1 MKNREKKVLLF
12 LVEGPSDEAAIG
24 TIIKEYFEAEQV
36 QFLVVHGDITVRDYV
51 STDKILTKI
60 NELVNKVKSIYG
72 YKTADFL
79 RIIHLTDSDGVFIPD
94 EHVHKANVE
103 SIEYYEDRMET
114 SSVKNT
120 LDRNHRKK
128 EILFKLHRTG
138 KIGTIPYRIY
148 YNSCNLEHVLFGDQK
163 DFTDDQ
169 KEELS
174 DGFAEQYEGRVNDF
188 VKFISSSEIA
198 VPGNYQETW
207 KYMEEGLNSLKRAT
221 NMHHIFQEAR

>member
-1 MKNREKKVLLF
+1 MKNSEKRVLLF

-24 TIIKEYFEAEQV
+24 TIMKEYFKAEQV

-51 STDKILTKI
+51 STDKILSRI
-60 NELVNKVKSIYG
+60 NDLLNKVKSRYG
-72 YKTADFL
+72 YKNADFV

-94 EHVHKANVE
+94 ERVYQAHVDG
-103 SIEYYEDRMET
+103 IEYYEDRMET
-114 SSVKNT
+114 PSVKNT

-128 EILFKLHRTG
+128 EILFKLRKTG

-148 YNSCNLEHVLFGDQK
+148 YNSRNLEHVLFGKQK
-163 DFTDDQ
+163 DFTNEE

-188 VKFISSSEIA
+188 IKFISSPDVA
-198 VPGNYQETW
+198 APGDYQETW
-207 KYMEEGLNSLKRAT
+207 KYMEEGLNSLRRAT
-221 NMHHIFQEAR
+221 NMHYIFQEDR

>member
-1 MKNREKKVLLF
+1 MKNNEKKVLLF

-51 STDKILTKI
+51 STDKILTRI

-94 EHVHKANVE
+94 EHVYKADVD
-103 SIEYYEDRMET
+103 SIAYYEDRMET
-114 SSVKNT
+114 PSIKNT

-163 DFTDDQ
+163 DFTDEE

-188 VKFISSSEIA
+188 VKFISSPEIA
-198 VPGNYQETW
+198 APGSYQETW

-221 NMHHIFQEAR
+221 NMHHLFQEAR

>member
-1 MKNREKKVLLF
+1 MKNSEKKVLLF

-94 EHVHKANVE
+94 EHVHKADVA
-103 SIEYYEDRMET
+103 SIEYYEDR
-114 SSVKNT
+114 K
-120 LDRNHRKK
+120 LDKA
-128 EILFKLHRTG
+128 EILR
-138 KIGTIPYRIY
+138 
-148 YNSCNLEHVLFGDQK
+148 
-163 DFTDDQ
+163 
-169 KEELS
+169 
-174 DGFAEQYEGRVNDF
+174 FA
-188 VKFISSSEIA
+188 
-198 VPGNYQETW
+198 
-207 KYMEEGLNSLKRAT
+207 
-221 NMHHIFQEAR
+221 